1 MSAVVCEGKAKCQ
14 LLCVKGRQNVSCCL
28 KGRQSVRCEWKAKC
42 QLLCVCVWYRRRLA
56 VMKVVDRLLEEGKDL
71 ASSLQDPRS
80 PHAPPDYQAVNRV
93 VEVLVSLRPTIHH
106 RLYFSPT
113 LQYLYASQLARRSGS
128 AATSGQSVEEVER
141 QLTEAQRGREAALSS
156 REALTTSL
164 SAKLAS
170 LDSQGSQAV
179 LKCRREARRECEEVR
194 GQSEAS
200 LNQLQAGLAASRE
213 AQQQQAERHSE
224 DEALMRERRQ
234 QLEREM
240 QQVIHKYDA
249 TMSCLQ
255 IDLDNLKDQHASLM
269 LKLEHKTEALNIVEK
284 RYRSILEE
292 KQRAEEE
299 RLAAMQAEFRRE
311 HAARTIQRA
320 WQHYKMRKMLKKAQR
335 KRKKKPKDLKEAK
348 K

>member
-1 MSAVVCEGKAKCQ
+1 MAPDIAKDSHDPD
-14 LLCVKGRQNVSCCL
+14 LS
-28 KGRQSVRCEWKAKC
+28 
-42 QLLCVCVWYRRRLA
+42 RRRLA
-56 VMKVVDRLLEEGKDL
+56 VMKVVDKLLEEGKDL
-71 ASSLQDPRS
+71 ASSLLDPRS
-80 PHAPPDYQAVNRV
+80 PHPPADYQAVNKV
-93 VEVLVSLRPTIHH
+93 VDILVSLRPTIHH

-128 AATSGQSVEEVER
+128 GAASGESVEAVER
-141 QLTEAQRGREAALSS
+141 QLTEAQREREAALSS
-156 REALTTSL
+156 REALVTSL
-164 SAKLAS
+164 SATLTS

-200 LNQLQAGLAASRE
+200 LEQLQGGLAASRQ
-213 AQQQQAERHSE
+213 AQQQQAERHSH

-249 TMSCLQ
+249 TMSRLQ
-255 IDLDNLKDQHASLM
+255 IDLDGLRDDHASLM

-284 RYRSILEE
+284 RYCSILEE

-335 KRKKKPKDLKEAK
+335 KRKKKPKDLKEGK

>member
-1 MSAVVCEGKAKCQ
+1 MAPDIAKDSHDPD
-14 LLCVKGRQNVSCCL
+14 LS
-28 KGRQSVRCEWKAKC
+28 
-42 QLLCVCVWYRRRLA
+42 RRRLA
-56 VMKVVDRLLEEGKDL
+56 VMKVVDKLLEEGKDL
-71 ASSLQDPRS
+71 ASSLLDPRS
-80 PHAPPDYQAVNRV
+80 PHPLADYQAVNKV
-93 VEVLVSLRPTIHH
+93 VDILVSLRPTIHH

-128 AATSGQSVEEVER
+128 GAASGESVEAVER
-141 QLTEAQRGREAALSS
+141 QLTEAQREREAALSS
-156 REALTTSL
+156 REALVTSL
-164 SAKLAS
+164 SATLTS

-179 LKCRREARRECEEVR
+179 LKC
-194 GQSEAS
+194 
-200 LNQLQAGLAASRE
+200 
-213 AQQQQAERHSE
+213 
-224 DEALMRERRQ
+224 RQ

-249 TMSCLQ
+249 TMSRLQ
-255 IDLDNLKDQHASLM
+255 IDLDGLRDDHASLM

-284 RYRSILEE
+284 RYCSILEE

-335 KRKKKPKDLKEAK
+335 KRKKKPKDLKEGK

>member
-1 MSAVVCEGKAKCQ
+1 MAPAIPKDSQ
-14 LLCVKGRQNVSCCL
+14 DPDLS
-28 KGRQSVRCEWKAKC
+28 
-42 QLLCVCVWYRRRLA
+42 RRRLA

>member
-1 MSAVVCEGKAKCQ
+1 MAPAIPKDSQ
-14 LLCVKGRQNVSCCL
+14 DPDLS
-28 KGRQSVRCEWKAKC
+28 
-42 QLLCVCVWYRRRLA
+42 RRRLA

-269 LKLEHKTEALNIVEK
+269 LKLEHKTPGTEEKDKGLMIISLWQEALNIVEK